1 MTTLAFSPH
10 EIESLETYGDSVLV
24 SDMNFSG
31 RKLSSGLIL
40 LDDNGTTSGIR
51 PRWGRVYAIGPEQKD
66 VEVGQYVMVAHGR
79 WTRGID
85 IIDPQSGEELT
96 IRKVD
101 PNDILLVS
109 DEEQIDDSH
118 SNAVQA
124 QQLSR

>member
-1 MTTLAFSPH
+1 MTFSPH
-10 EIESLETYGDSVLV
+10 KIESLETYGDSVLV
-24 SDMNFSG
+24 ADMNFSG

-66 VEVGQYVMVAHGR
+66 VEVGQYVMIAHGR

-85 IIDPQSGEELT
+85 IVDPHSDEELT

-109 DEEQIDDSH
+109 DEELIDDSH
-118 SNAVQA
+118 SSAVQA
-124 QQLSR
+124 QQQSR